1 MAGRSKP
8 LPPPT
13 SVAELLG
20 KKVRRRREERGWTQE
35 ALGAKVHVSHNRI
48 AQIERGTD
56 PPPGQLAELLDV
68 VLDYHGEIVE
78 LWKLLANEGFKD
90 YAKTFLK
97 RQAVARSIHEF
108 SLTVPGL
115 LQTAAFA
122 RSIMEYGAY
131 REDLG
136 DAVRR
141 RMERQHVLDSDDPP
155 WLWVILEESVLFR
168 STGSRAVMREQLEH
182 LLEYGERPNVH
193 LQVLRKDRPCVPG
206 SISLLTM
213 RDGSRGA
220 YTEGF
225 KTGQFFEDP
234 KDVEQY
240 QKIYDRLHADA
251 LGTGASAGLIQAA
264 LRKHT

>member
-1 MAGRSKP
+1 M
-8 LPPPT
+8 
-13 SVAELLG
+13 AELLG
-20 KKVRRRREERGWTQE
+20 KKVRHRREQRGWTQE

-141 RMERQHVLDSDDPP
+141 RMERQHVLDSEDPP

-168 STGSRAVMREQLEH
+168 STGSRVVMREQLEH
-182 LLEYGERPNVH
+182 LLEYGERPNIH

-213 RDGSRGA
+213 HDGSRGA

-251 LGTGASAGLIQAA
+251 LGTGPSAGLIQAA